1 MRAIFLCCVALVP
14 AQAAHVEAQA
24 VTSAPLAI
32 VDVPFISQ
40 SELLCGGAA
49 AAMVLRYWGERQVSA
64 EAFVHLVDRSA
75 AGIRTGALVADL
87 RRRGWSA
94 HGVEGDETAVRME
107 LARGRPVL
115 MLIEDRPSAFH
126 YVVTVAWHPRA
137 VIFHDPARGPFR
149 VMSTAEFARRWRAA
163 RRWMAVVAP
172 GAAGI
177 RNAGSGIRTFDV
189 RGSDL
194 GSRIPDPGSS
204 RSCEQAIADG
214 VRLAQSGDLEGADR
228 VLATALPC
236 TGATRELAG
245 VRVLQQRWPE
255 AADLASVALAADRG
269 DTYAWKV
276 LATSRFVQDD
286 RLGALD
292 AWNRIGEPRVDL
304 VQIDGLARTRHRV
317 VERLIDVGSG
327 DLLTPQRFARA
338 RRQLA
343 DLPSASSTRLEYV
356 PVTSGLAEVRGAVVE
371 RPVVPHGR
379 TAFAATVLAAAATR
393 EVRLTSGAPAGGGEG
408 ISGGW
413 RFWPHR
419 RRVDAGVRG
428 PAPWGGLWRIDASSE
443 RQPFTTLDVGA
454 ARAGARL
461 GLSDWATGHLRWNLL
476 AGVDEWAGRDP
487 RGVFGGRARCRRP
500 TADAARRRA
509 PVARARLPL
518 DTAIGRAARAGSVP
532 QHRRR
537 RTRQHR
543 RIHPGALRRASVR
556 SRG

>member
-194 GSRIPDPGSS
+194 GSRIPDPGSRVEPFLRTGNS
-204 RSCEQAIADG
+204 RRRAARAVRRPRGRRSRVGDCPPLHWRHARARGRPCAAAALAGGGGSG
-214 VRLAQSGDLEGADR
+214 VSRPRGRSRRYVRLEGAGHEPFR
-228 VLATALPC
+228 
-236 TGATRELAG
+236 AG
-245 VRVLQQRWPE
+245 RP
-255 AADLASVALAADRG
+255 
-269 DTYAWKV
+269 
-276 LATSRFVQDD
+276 
-286 RLGALD
+286 
-292 AWNRIGEPRVDL
+292 
-304 VQIDGLARTRHRV
+304 AR
-317 VERLIDVGSG
+317 
-327 DLLTPQRFARA
+327 RA
-338 RRQLA
+338 RRVEPDWRAARRPGPDRWPRPHAASRRRAAYRRGERRSAHSATVRARQAAARGSSLRVVHAARVRACHVRAGGSARRGRRTAGRAARPNSVCRHRTCGGGDARSAADERRAGRRRRGDIGRLA
-343 DLPSASSTRLEYV
+343 LLAASAARRCRCA
-356 PVTSGLAEVRGAVVE
+356 GAGAVG
-371 RPVVPHGR
+371 RP
-379 TAFAATVLAAAATR
+379 LA
-393 EVRLTSGAPAGGGEG
+393 
-408 ISGGW
+408 
-413 RFWPHR
+413 HR
-419 RRVDAGVRG
+419 R
-428 PAPWGGLWRIDASSE
+428 
-443 RQPFTTLDVGA
+443 
-454 ARAGARL
+454 
-461 GLSDWATGHLRWNLL
+461 
-476 AGVDEWAGRDP
+476 
-487 RGVFGGRARCRRP
+487 VFGATAVHNARCRRR
-500 TADAARRRA
+500 ARRRPPRALRLGNGA
-509 PVARARLPL
+509 PALEPS
-518 DTAIGRAARAGSVP
+518 GG
-532 QHRRR
+532 RRR
-537 RTRQHR
+537 VGGAGPSR
-543 RIHPGALRRASVR
+543 RLRRTGPMPATD
-556 SRG
+556 G